1 MRMRILVLG
10 GDGYLGWPT
19 AMYLSA
25 HGHDVGVLDSGVR
38 RQYDHE
44 LGSGSL
50 VPIESLRT
58 RTKTWTDL
66 RGREI
71 AGSRGDVM
79 DANFTS
85 DAVRQFPPDA
95 IVHFAEQ
102 RAAPYSMI

>member
-1 MRMRILVLG
+1 MRILVLG

-25 HGHDVGVLDSGVR
+25 HGHDVGVLDNAVR

-58 RTKTWTDL
+58 RVKAWQ
-66 RGREI
+66 RGHRR
-71 AGSRGDVM
+71 ARSPATTATCC
-79 DANFTS
+79 DADFTY
-85 DAVRQFPPDA
+85 DAVRR
-95 IVHFAEQ
+95 V
-102 RAAPYSMI
+102 RAPTRSCTSPSSAPRRTR

>member
-1 MRMRILVLG
+1 MRILVLG

-25 HGHDVGVLDSGVR
+25 QGHDVGLLDNGMR

-58 RTKTWTDL
+58 RTKTWTEL
-66 RGREI
+66 TGREI
-71 AGSRGDVM
+71 ACYLGDLM
-79 DANFTS
+79 DADFTFT
-85 DAVRQFPPDA
+85 RG
-95 IVHFAEQ
+95 
-102 RAAPYSMI
+102 